1 MPASFFYFYRL
12 FISYT
17 RWFDILCATCSQ
29 LCLPLSHTVQD
40 SPFLCLSLLTLF
52 CCCFLFRKLAEKENE
67 TAGGQGD
74 STQDVTMQS
83 QKARLFFVPSYGL
96 SVVSLYLSSC
106 LCFWLTTVELSEFFL
121 LGAMTSMWLWHW
133 IRGCQVTSPLLA
145 CHTDEYQKS
154 DALDMFVCCCCW
166 LLLYSAILRS
176 WIDTVLAYDSTW
188 VASFLKCVFWIS
200 NEVMYLSAD
209 MAGATWNCCC
219 LGTFCVHHTTMHS
232 CYSLDLFTFTCLWR
246 STPSWVLSPHQ

>member
-1 MPASFFYFYRL
+1 
-12 FISYT
+12 
-17 RWFDILCATCSQ
+17 
-29 LCLPLSHTVQD
+29 
-40 SPFLCLSLLTLF
+40 
-52 CCCFLFRKLAEKENE
+52 
-67 TAGGQGD
+67 
-74 STQDVTMQS
+74 MQS
-83 QKARLFFVPSYGL
+83 QKARLFCVPSYGL

-121 LGAMTSMWLWHW
+121 LGAVTSMWLWHW
-133 IRGCQVTSPLLA
+133 IRGCRVTSPLPA

-154 DALDMFVCCCCW
+154 DALDMFVCCW

-200 NEVMYLSAD
+200 NEVRYLSAD

-246 STPSWVLSPHQ
+246 STPSWVLSPWEPRRWVRGWGAVPHAMLGSLDLFCIEMGSDESHFNVSLAVRDSHKTVSINKNF